1 MLRCGFKTAKPEV
14 TLGLHLDGGRWYL
27 VPMLTRLLLLLAL
40 PLVAADPGKVL
51 FIGNSYTG
59 VNNLPKVY
67 AEIAKS
73 AGLPV
78 DTVRSS
84 TPGGRTLQD
93 HLTIKGTQDLIDQG
107 GWDVVVVQGQSMEAA
122 LSENNAKVKWS
133 NGSVTDFL
141 EGGKALVG
149 KIREKSPRT
158 RVILYQTWA
167 RHADFWTTAKTRTSA
182 LSLGANPSEMLSRND
197 RRYGELAK
205 ATGAEVAPVGIAWGL
220 NDASKEPLR
229 LHSADNSHPA
239 FAGTYLAALVIFGRT
254 HGLPKEVPS
263 WKGDAKGSVDDATAA
278 RLLSYAAVALE
289 R

>member
-1 MLRCGFKTAKPEV
+1 
-14 TLGLHLDGGRWYL
+14 
-27 VPMLTRLLLLLAL
+27 MLTRLLLLLAL

-59 VNNLPKVY
+59 VNGLPKVY

-73 AGLPV
+73 AGRPV
-78 DTVRSS
+78 TKVAASH
-84 TPGGRTLQD
+84 PGGRTLQD
-93 HLTIKGTQDLIDQG
+93 HLTIKGTLDLIDQG
-107 GWDVVVVQGQSMEAA
+107 GWDVVVVQGQSQEAA
-122 LSENNAKVKWS
+122 LSENNPKTKWN

-149 KIREKSPRT
+149 KIREKSPRG
-158 RVILYQTWA
+158 RIILYQTWA
-167 RHADFWTTAKTRTSA
+167 RHADFWKATKTRESA
-182 LSLGANPSEMLSRND
+182 LSLGADPAEMLSRNGKW
-197 RRYGELAK
+197 YGELAK

-220 NDASKEPLR
+220 NYASKEPLR

-254 HGLPKEVPS
+254 HGLPKEAPT
-263 WKGDAKGSVDDATAA
+263 WRGDAKASVDDATAA
-278 RLLSYAAVALE
+278 RLLSYATGAIG